1 MADQMDRPAADSL
14 IFLWWCNLFTCSVKV
29 VAAASGRKWAQ
40 SGRKVGAVVGHG
52 HGQAAGQRDKTCF
65 LSLDVLNCLL

>member
-14 IFLWWCNLFTCSVKV
+14 IFLWWCNLFTCLVKV

-52 HGQAAGQRDKTCF
+52 HGRLQGNETRVV
-65 LSLDVLNCLL
+65 S